1 MLDLGFL
8 GPEARAEAER
18 MGDSLS
24 EVRLRANR
32 PVELVSMGGRDV
44 LIGRLDARAF
54 RETVQF
60 LMGYSLYAR
69 EDELANG
76 FFTLPDG
83 SRAGVCGM
91 VSSVDGRLKSV
102 TDIGSIAIRVAR
114 EIVGCA
120 QGILPQVEMSEG
132 TLIVSPPGLGKTT
145 LLRDIARLLS
155 ERGSRVCVIDE
166 RGEIAACKDGVPTL
180 DVGPRTDVFS
190 MCLKRAGLMTAI
202 RALSPDVVVTDE
214 LGAPGDGAA
223 VLEAA
228 RCGVRVIASAH
239 GASLDPE
246 FLMPGVAR
254 IIREGAFSLGVL
266 LGPMPGAVKRVKR
279 WEACKSAAS
288 ARRFEQS
295 EEIPESPARLFAQE
309 AGR

>member
-8 GPEARAEAER
+8 KPDVRAEAER
-18 MGDSLS
+18 MGQRLC
-24 EVRLRANR
+24 EVRLRANG
-32 PVELVSMGGRDV
+32 PVQLVAIDGTDR
-44 LIGRLDARAF
+44 LCGRLDARAF

-60 LMGYSLYAR
+60 LMGYSLYAC

-91 VSSVDGRLKSV
+91 VSSLDGRVKSV
-102 TDIGSIAIRVAR
+102 SDIGSIAIRVAR
-114 EIVGCA
+114 EMKGCA
-120 QGILPQVEMSEG
+120 DGILPQVEASEG

-145 LLRDIARLLS
+145 MLRDLARLLS
-155 ERGSRVCVIDE
+155 ERGKRVCLVDE

-190 MCLKRAGLMTAI
+190 MCKKQTALMMAV

-214 LGAPGDGAA
+214 LGAPGDADA

-228 RCGVRVIASAH
+228 RCGIVIVASAH
-239 GASLDPE
+239 GASLDPTR
-246 FLMPGVAR
+246 LMTSVAR
-254 IIREGAFSLGVL
+254 IIGEGAFSLGIL
-266 LGPMPGAVKRVKR
+266 LGPKPGMVAQTKH
-279 WEACKSAAS
+279 WEAIS
-288 ARRFEQS
+288 
-295 EEIPESPARLFAQE
+295 
-309 AGR
+309 

>member
-32 PVELVSMGGRDV
+32 PVELVSTGGRDV
-44 LIGRLDARAF
+44 LLGRLDARAF

-91 VSSVDGRLKSV
+91 VSSADGRLKSIS
-102 TDIGSIAIRVAR
+102 DIGSIVIRVAR
-114 EIVGCA
+114 EVVGCA
-120 QGILPQVEMSEG
+120 KGILPQVEASEG

-155 ERGSRVCVIDE
+155 ERGKRVCVIDE
-166 RGEIAACKDGVPTL
+166 RGEIAACKDGIPTL

-190 MCLKRAGLMTAI
+190 MCDKRAALMTAI

-214 LGAPGDGAA
+214 LGAAGDDAA

-228 RCGVRVIASAH
+228 RCGVRVVASAH
-239 GASLDPE
+239 GASLDPG
-246 FLMPGVAR
+246 FLMSGVAR
-254 IIREGAFSLGVL
+254 VIREGAFSLGVL
-266 LGPMPGAVKRVKR
+266 LGPNPGAVKRVAR
-279 WEACKSAAS
+279 WEAGD
-288 ARRFEQS
+288 
-295 EEIPESPARLFAQE
+295 PT
-309 AGR
+309 

>member
-8 GPEARAEAER
+8 KPDARAEAER
-18 MGDSLS
+18 MGERLS

-32 PVELVSMGGRDV
+32 PVQLVSTGGSDV
-44 LIGRLDARAF
+44 LCGHLDARTF

-60 LMGYSLYAR
+60 LMGYSLYAC

-91 VSSVDGRLKSV
+91 VSSLDGRVKSV
-102 TDIGSIAIRVAR
+102 SDIGSIAIRVAR
-114 EIVGCA
+114 EVLGCA
-120 QGILPQVEMSEG
+120 DGILPQVEASEG

-145 LLRDIARLLS
+145 MLRDLARLLS
-155 ERGSRVCVIDE
+155 LRGSRVCVVDE

-190 MCLKRAGLMTAI
+190 MCKKRTAIMTAI

-214 LGAPGDGAA
+214 LGAPGDGEA
-223 VLEAA
+223 VLEAS
-228 RCGVRVIASAH
+228 RCGVKVIASAH
-239 GASLDPE
+239 GASLAE
-246 FLMPGVAR
+246 GALMPGIRR
-254 IIREGAFSLGVL
+254 IVGEGAFSLGVL
-266 LGPMPGAVKRVKR
+266 LGPRPGAVARI
-279 WEACKSAAS
+279 EAFRKDGAPTDFKSVAAM
-288 ARRFEQS
+288 A
-295 EEIPESPARLFAQE
+295 I
-309 AGR
+309 

>member
-120 QGILPQVEMSEG
+120 QGILPQVETSEG

-266 LGPMPGAVKRVKR
+266 LGPRPGAVKRVKR
-279 WEACKSAAS
+279 WEACKSAAG